1 MKKQKQRSF
10 SQRLID
16 VKSKYQNVKTEKSVL
31 VDSSRLLEIKKQI
44 EALEKEILML
54 QLQKQLFG

>member
-10 SQRLID
+10 SQRLMD
-16 VKSKYQNVKTEKSVL
+16 VKSKQHQVTSEKSAI

-44 EALEKEILML
+44 EALEQEILML
-54 QLQKQLFG
+54 QIRSVF

>member
-10 SQRLID
+10 SQRLMD
-16 VKSKYQNVKTEKSVL
+16 VKSKQHQVKSEKSVL

-44 EALEKEILML
+44 EALEQEILML
-54 QLQKQLFG
+54 QLHKILF

>member
-10 SQRLID
+10 SQRLMD
-16 VKSKYQNVKTEKSVL
+16 VKSKQFNVKTEKSVL

-44 EALEKEILML
+44 EALEQEILML
-54 QLQKQLFG
+54 QLQKILF